1 MNKAPEEG
9 LPLILRSPAKA
20 APSGQR
26 FAPAL
31 QNASIVAPDLFV
43 KTAHMLYSFWNWSA
57 HCIRYWKHCYCRFRR
72 SNKSE
77 NLLYLF
83 FFFDGIS
90 QLLLQ
95 LSAFLSESPAVLL
108 RLLQLLIH
116 LIQPLSETMTT
127 RLIWFS
133 LLCWHYKIKQYGN
146 ALFIWALHLPKLK
159 IYFCA
164 CSSLLLP
171 NVLTQKWLI
180 KRQD

>member
-1 MNKAPEEG
+1 MNRAPEEA
-9 LPLILRSPAKA
+9 LPLFLRSPAKA

-31 QNASIVAPDLFV
+31 QNASLVALDLFV

-57 HCIRYWKHCYCRFRR
+57 NCIRYWKHCYCRFR
-72 SNKSE
+72 SNRSE

-83 FFFDGIS
+83 FFFDRIS

-116 LIQPLSETMTT
+116 LIQPLSDTMTK
-127 RLIWFS
+127 RLIYVF
-133 LLCWHYKIKQYGN
+133 HYYAGNIKLSN
-146 ALFIWALHLPKLK
+146 ILMHFLFGH
-159 IYFCA
+159 
-164 CSSLLLP
+164 
-171 NVLTQKWLI
+171 
-180 KRQD
+180 